1 MPCVLLLGVEES
13 YVAGCTVA
21 ATLLGAAFCRVGVAD
36 VRQPVL
42 QCVGYVSLMCRFAGR
57 ASAETHA
64 CFGRHTCVFRP
75 ECMCASA
82 DAHVYFGRC
91 TISDVPVCKVESGF
105 LQLLKP
111 RFLRAG
117 IAVKKLQKS
126 AARLLPLQDE
136 MRNFAGH
143 IVKRLTTIK
152 HPQYK

>member
-1 MPCVLLLGVEES
+1 MCVLLLGVEETC
-13 YVAGCTVA
+13 VAGCTVA
-21 ATLLGAAFCRVGVAD
+21 ATLLAAAFCRVGVAD

-42 QCVGYVSLMCRFAGR
+42 QCVGYVSLMCRFAWR

-64 CFGRHTCVFRP
+64 CFGRHTCVLRA
-75 ECMCASA
+75 ECMCTSS
-82 DAHVYFGRC
+82 DTHVNSGRC
-91 TISDVPVCKVESGF
+91 TISDVPVCEVKCGF
-105 LQLLKP
+105 RQLSKP

-117 IAVKKLQKS
+117 IAVKKLQES

-136 MRNFAGH
+136 NRNFAVL